1 MNTKIDRKISV
12 IFATDVVDYSLHMEK
27 DETGTVTSLRTYEKV
42 LKESFR
48 KHGGRL
54 FNTGGDSF
62 MAEFSSA
69 VKAVECAIDFQ
80 NIVKEKNKNVIKPAL
95 SFRIGINAGDV
106 ILQKKN
112 LLGEGVNVAAR
123 LEQLSQPGGITISKS
138 IFDYIEGKIDLQIED
153 LGIQQVKKN
162 KFHAFDILLDPRQKR
177 VFRKTNL
184 NLKLASLVG
193 LILLL
198 FGVAYYQITYNSET
212 PELTIT
218 KSDRPSILVLPFK
231 NLSASDNEFVASGI
245 TDTLIST
252 LSNYEKLLVQSRNT
266 SEFVSKNEFS
276 DEEILQNY
284 KTQYIISGSVQVA
297 GDKTRINVQL
307 NDLVKNDT
315 LYSEKYD
322 FELEDLFKI
331 QDTLSEEILNKL
343 SIKLIVGTL
352 GQDYRKYFK
361 SVESWRKSFKARSEL
376 IKGTPESIQKLGRIA
391 DELMRDEPDN
401 PMSLVLKGWH
411 LLYTVTNKEEA
422 KKGYDLALKSIEL
435 GSDISETHVLT
446 AFFEFG
452 HADKLFD
459 KKEDA
464 LALAEKRA
472 LIAGELNKSSPHNF
486 ASVGNILSGVG
497 KYKKAL
503 PYYRKAITI
512 APHAESWI
520 KTAFLN
526 TLVILQKYDEAT
538 PLAIELASADQFT
551 SNSRAAAFSML
562 AFISTKQG
570 NKKKATQYIEK
581 LQNLDL
587 KNLQMSPLEIIM
599 RSLYNIEDKRF
610 KEDLKKTLSGL
621 GLP

>member
-1 MNTKIDRKISV
+1 MSIEKIDRKISV

-27 DETGTVTSLRTYEKV
+27 DESGTVTSLRTYEKI
-42 LKESFR
+42 LKEAFK

-62 MAEFSSA
+62 LAEFSSA

-80 NIVKEKNKNVIKPAL
+80 NIVKEKKANPSL

-112 LLGEGVNVAAR
+112 LLGDGVNLAAR
-123 LEQLSQPGGITISKS
+123 LEQLSQPNGITISKS
-138 IFDYIEGKIDLQIED
+138 IYDYIEGKLDLKIQD

-162 KFHAFDILLDPRQKR
+162 KFHAFDILLDPAQKR
-177 VFRKTNL
+177 DLKKKKY
-184 NLKLASLVG
+184 NLKIASVVALF
-193 LILLL
+193 LLL
-198 FGVAYYQITYNSET
+198 FGVAYYQTTSNDET
-212 PELTIT
+212 PETIIT

-252 LSNYEKLLVQSRNT
+252 LSNYEQLLVQSRNT
-266 SEFVSKNEFS
+266 SDFVSKNKFS
-276 DEEILQNY
+276 DKEILENY
-284 KTQYIISGSVQVA
+284 KTQYVISGSVQVA
-297 GDKTRINVQL
+297 GEKTRINVQL

-322 FELEDLFKI
+322 FELQDLFKV

-343 SIKLIVGTL
+343 SIKLIVGSL

-361 SVESWRKSFKARSEL
+361 SVESWRKSFRARSEL
-376 IKGTPESIQKLGRIA
+376 IKGTPESIQNLGRLA

-411 LLYTVTNKEEA
+411 LLYTVTNKQEA
-422 KKGYDLALKSIEL
+422 IKGYELALKSIEL
-435 GSDISETHVLT
+435 GPDISETHVLT

-452 HADKLFD
+452 HAEKLFD
-459 KKEDA
+459 QRTDA

-472 LIAGELNKSSPHNF
+472 VIAGELNKSSPHAF

-497 KYKKAL
+497 KYKEAL
-503 PYYRKAITI
+503 PNYRKAIAI

-526 TLVILQKYDEAT
+526 TLVILEKYDEAI
-538 PLAIELASADQFT
+538 PLAIELASADQFA

-562 AFISTKQG
+562 AFINFKQG
-570 NKKKATQYIEK
+570 NKKKANQFIGK

-587 KNLQMSPLEIIM
+587 KKLQMSPLEIVM
-599 RSLYNIEDKRF
+599 GSLYNIEDDSF
-610 KEDLKKTLSGL
+610 KEEFKKTLNGL
-621 GLP
+621 GLI

>member
-1 MNTKIDRKISV
+1 MSVEKIDRKISV

-27 DETGTVTSLRTYEKV
+27 DESGTVTSLRKYEKI
-42 LKESFR
+42 LKEAFK

-80 NIVKEKNKNVIKPAL
+80 NIVKEKNIKPAL

-106 ILQKKN
+106 ILEKKN
-112 LLGEGVNVAAR
+112 LLGDGVNVAAR
-123 LEQLSQPGGITISKS
+123 LEQLSQPNGITISKS
-138 IFDYIEGKIDLQIED
+138 IFDYIEGKLDLKIQD

-162 KFHAFDILLDPRQKR
+162 KFHAFDILLDPAQKR
-177 VFRKTNL
+177 DLKKKKY
-184 NLKLASLVG
+184 NLKIASVVALF
-193 LILLL
+193 LLL
-198 FGVAYYQITYNSET
+198 FGFVYYQTTNNGET
-212 PELTIT
+212 PETLIT

-231 NLSASDNEFVASGI
+231 NLSASENEFVASGI

-252 LSNYEKLLVQSRNT
+252 LSNYEQLLVQSRNT
-266 SEFVSKNEFS
+266 SDFVSKNKFS
-276 DEEILQNY
+276 DKQILENY
-284 KTQYIISGSVQVA
+284 KTQYVISGSVQIV
-297 GDKTRINVQL
+297 GEKTRINVQL

-315 LYSEKYD
+315 IYSEKYD
-322 FELEDLFKI
+322 FELQDLFKV
-331 QDTLSEEILNKL
+331 QDTLSEEILDKL
-343 SIKLIVGTL
+343 SIKLIVGSL

-376 IKGTPESIQKLGRIA
+376 IKGTPESIQNLGRLA

-411 LLYTVTNKEEA
+411 LLYTVTNKQEA
-422 KKGYDLALKSIEL
+422 IKGYEMALKSIEL
-435 GSDISETHVLT
+435 GPDISETHVLT

-452 HADKLFD
+452 HAEKLFD
-459 KKEDA
+459 LRTDA

-472 LIAGELNKSSPHNF
+472 VIAGELNKSSPHAF

-497 KYKKAL
+497 KYRKAL
-503 PYYRKAITI
+503 PYYRKAIAI

-526 TLVILQKYDEAT
+526 TLVLLEKYAEAT
-538 PLAIELASADQFT
+538 PLAIELASADQFS
-551 SNSRAAAFSML
+551 SNSRATAFSML
-562 AFISTKQG
+562 AFISSKQG
-570 NKKKATQYIEK
+570 NKKKANQYIEK

-587 KNLQMSPLEIIM
+587 KKLQMSPLEIVI
-599 RSLYNIEDKRF
+599 RSLYNIEDDSF
-610 KEDLKKTLSGL
+610 KEEFKKTLKGL
-621 GLP
+621 GLT